1 MLWYCGWECQNGGW
15 KDHKIE
21 CKKTR
26 EEYKTVR
33 IQDQL
38 HISTCILK
46 NGVYSQSK
54 GGHSVKSHFV
64 VKVQLTMVD
73 GPMLVYNED
82 KTIIGHLL
90 RKGNED
96 VYDEL
101 GRQIQRA
108 GFGTGQG
115 FFRAILNKVKEK
127 ISPHVIELQIN
138 PLRQQIVENW

>member
-1 MLWYCGWECQNGGW
+1 MYPV
-15 KDHKIE
+15 KVSH
-21 CKKTR
+21 
-26 EEYKTVR
+26 
-33 IQDQL
+33 
-38 HISTCILK
+38 
-46 NGVYSQSK
+46 SK

-73 GPMLVYNED
+73 GPMLVYNKD